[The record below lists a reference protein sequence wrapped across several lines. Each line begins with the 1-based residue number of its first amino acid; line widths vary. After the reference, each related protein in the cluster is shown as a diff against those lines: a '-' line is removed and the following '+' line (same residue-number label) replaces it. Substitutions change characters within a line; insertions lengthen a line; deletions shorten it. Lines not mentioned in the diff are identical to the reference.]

1 MVRAGLSY
9 ENCFSSS
16 QQSSMLSQAG
26 SMTDINHSRLKWS
39 EFSKSLATIASFV
52 YISSVCFYGKQ
63 SPGMSQILK
72 DLLGAMPA
80 IHDAGTVGQ
89 HDTVEELPPCSLLI

>member
-1 MVRAGLSY
+1 
-9 ENCFSSS
+9 
-16 QQSSMLSQAG
+16 
-26 SMTDINHSRLKWS
+26 
-39 EFSKSLATIASFV
+39 
-52 YISSVCFYGKQ
+52 
-63 SPGMSQILK
+63 MSQILK